1 MKKIK
6 SIAVL
11 LIILV
16 ILFANTKLSFASE
29 SSYIWSTLETSTEPT
44 SENSAT
50 EQKTKS
56 EETKETEETS
66 STKKQETNKTE
77 GNTENS
83 NTASSNE
90 NTNENK
96 EQNTNKDDNNK
107 KEESENNGEKEDE
120 EDEEDVETNSTIEEN
135 NSLNLESGSAILIEQ
150 TTGKVL
156 YAHNIHEQLRPASV
170 TKVMSIL
177 LIMEAIQNG
186 KISLTDQVPCSENAA
201 SMGGSQIW
209 LDPRETLSVDE
220 MLKAIC
226 VNSANDCV
234 VAMAEYIAGTEE
246 SFVQMMNDKAKQLG
260 MNDTTFKNCHGLD
273 EDGHVTSSYDIAL
286 MSRELL
292 TKYPDVTRYTTIWM
306 DTLRDGKSQLS
317 NTNKLIRTY
326 KGATGLKTGSTS
338 LALYNLSAS
347 ATRDNLSL
355 IAVIMKAPST
365 KVRFEEATKLL
376 DYGFNQFSYKSFG
389 KKGDLINTVTV
400 NKGIKKTAGAV
411 LENDA
416 GTLIEK
422 GKEKEVEQ
430 NITINENISAPI
442 MAGQKLGE
450 VTFSLNGEIIETVN
464 LIAQEDVEKE
474 NLGTMIKKVIYKWVD
489 LLRS

>member
-1 MKKIK
+1 MRFFKNI
-6 SIAVL
+6 SIL
-11 LIILV
+11 CIIFV
-16 ILFANTKLSFASE
+16 ILFSISIKSLANDE
-29 SSYIWSTLETSTEPT
+29 SYIWSTIETSTTPEKVNT
-44 SENSAT
+44 ST
-50 EQKTKS
+50 
-56 EETKETEETS
+56 
-66 STKKQETNKTE
+66 
-77 GNTENS
+77 
-83 NTASSNE
+83 
-90 NTNENK
+90 
-96 EQNTNKDDNNK
+96 
-107 KEESENNGEKEDE
+107 
-120 EDEEDVETNSTIEEN
+120 VETNSEIQEN

-177 LIMEAIQNG
+177 LIMEALENG

-209 LDPRETLSVDE
+209 LDPRETLSEDD

-246 SFVQMMNDKAKQLG
+246 SFVQMMNDKAKELG

-317 NTNKLIRTY
+317 NTNKLIKNY

-347 ATRDNLSL
+347 ATRDDLSL

-365 KVRFEEATKLL
+365 KIRFEEATKLL

-389 KKGDLINTVTV
+389 KKGDLVQTINI
-400 NKGIKKTAGAV
+400 NKGIQKVDGV
-411 LENDA
+411 ILENDA
-416 GTLIEK
+416 GALVEK
-422 GKEKEVEQ
+422 GKEKDVVQ
-430 NITINENISAPI
+430 NVTINENISAPI
-442 MAGQKLGE
+442 TAGQKVGE
-450 VTFSLNGEIIETVN
+450 MTFSLDGQVISTVN
-464 LIAQEDVEKE
+464 LVAE
-474 NLGTMIKKVIYKWVD
+474 NSIDKINLFTMSKKVICKWID